1 MERSWVICDSFH
13 LSSVWVHS
21 LRDTP
26 VTGDSQSFSPGHPA
40 PRRPAFA
47 RVAPER
53 YPLST
58 LHACTRAAS
67 ARAHVFIGRSAA
79 TCHFR
84 RGLREAPPQPCLGGW
99 ASHPA
104 PHSCRS
110 VTVMH
115 LTLHGDGAARSR
127 SRSQSWVSLLAPAS
141 VADRVAT
148 AAG

>member
-26 VTGDSQSFSPGHPA
+26 VTGDSQSFSPSHPA

-67 ARAHVFIGRSAA
+67 ARAHAFIGRSAA
-79 TCHFR
+79 TCHFC
-84 RGLREAPPQPCLGGW
+84 RGLREAPPQPCLEGVTPSTSQLPERHRHAPDASRRRSCSVPEPQSVLGVAPGTCLGG
-99 ASHPA
+99 
-104 PHSCRS
+104 
-110 VTVMH
+110 
-115 LTLHGDGAARSR
+115 
-127 SRSQSWVSLLAPAS
+127 
-141 VADRVAT
+141 
-148 AAG
+148 